1 MSRCLLTMQE
11 VYRSKTK
18 IKHQVQLWN
27 RSTQKDRIEEKK
39 KSHEKEKLIA
49 LCESSVQSR
58 EVPYEMKTPTR
69 FSFVLM
75 LADSMD
81 PIVFLKCLI
90 SWAFLFLKKRKVLRK
105 LTYNLEMHCHVNI
118 RRVFSSFIQGK
129 IKWALSYTIRDNP
142 IITSKL
148 QSFTVFEYGT

>member
-1 MSRCLLTMQE
+1 MSFD
-11 VYRSKTK
+11 YARSLQIKNENKTPSPVMK
-18 IKHQVQLWN
+18 QINTKGSN
-27 RSTQKDRIEEKK
+27 RRKK
-39 KSHEKEKLIA
+39 KSHKKEKLIA

-58 EVPYEMKTPTR
+58 EVLYEMKTPTR

-142 IITSKL
+142 VITSKL